1 MKSQSTCTEEAV
13 DKDASTVMIDRD
25 HVQEAIISCLE
36 EPFRHL
42 LETWLKE
49 LSTIQTK
56 QAVWTSSMIA
66 FLLKLMTFEEANA
79 CKSFVYENENIVPCN
94 LKEYLFK

>member
-1 MKSQSTCTEEAV
+1 MKSQSTEEAV
-13 DKDASTVMIDRD
+13 DKKASTVLIDRD
-25 HVQEAIISCLE
+25 HLQEAIISCLE
-36 EPFRHL
+36 EPLRHL

-56 QAVWTSSMIA
+56 QAVLTASMIA
-66 FLLKLMTFEEANA
+66 NLSKLMTFEEANTG
-79 CKSFVYENENIVPCN
+79 KSLVDENENIVPCN